1 MPTKMAP
8 VKSYAILNDS
18 KMAMPTTDSSVGRA
32 EDCRVNTEILR
43 SLVRVRVGGVPFSL
57 SHFVYLR
64 NNSVKLNPLASWL
77 LLSV

>member
-8 VKSYAILNDS
+8 VKSYAMLNDS
-18 KMAMPTTDSSVGRA
+18 KIVKASTDRSVGRA

-64 NNSVKLNPLASWL
+64 DN
-77 LLSV
+77 